1 MDRRRGA
8 FAALAMAAALAGC
21 GRPGGPDPA
30 GGLSLSFEDRAA
42 PAAFTLEAA
51 AVRDRPDGAAGLWAA
66 VRGLSQAERGLVVA
80 EGDRR
85 VVVALFPA
93 RPRDPDVRLSNAA
106 ADALG
111 LGAEPDRVTVTALRR
126 RPRLD
131 TNELQPQVD
140 FDSRARFEY
149 P

>member
-8 FAALAMAAALAGC
+8 LAALLAAASLAGC
-21 GRPGGPDPA
+21 GEPEPS
-30 GGLSLSFEDRAA
+30 GGLSLSFEDRAE

-66 VRGLSQAERGLVVA
+66 VRGLGQAERGLVVA
-80 EGDRR
+80 DGDRR

-106 ADALG
+106 ADARG
-111 LGAEPDRVTVTALRR
+111 HGAGPERVTVTALRR
-126 RPRLD
+126 APRLD